1 MTKYEK
7 CGIIGIYLKK
17 GEFMIELI
25 NKQNLLHDLYTLDIS
40 LEDME
45 KVENYINNYETMYY
59 VGEDLLNQEEYNKY
73 LDFFDKLWYN
83 VNK

>member
-1 MTKYEK
+1 MT
-7 CGIIGIYLKK
+7 
-17 GEFMIELI
+17 ELV
-25 NKQNLLHDLYTLDIS
+25 NKQNLIHDLCTLDIS

-45 KVENYINNYETMYY
+45 KVKKYINNYETMYY

-83 VNK
+83 IIKNRKDRHTKMLKVK

>member
-1 MTKYEK
+1 
-7 CGIIGIYLKK
+7 
-17 GEFMIELI
+17 MIELV
-25 NKQNLLHDLYTLDIS
+25 NKQKLIHSLYTLDIS

-73 LDFFDKLWYN
+73 LDFFDKL
-83 VNK
+83 

>member
-1 MTKYEK
+1 MIQLVNKENL
-7 CGIIGIYLKK
+7 IY
-17 GEFMIELI
+17 
-25 NKQNLLHDLYTLDIS
+25 DLYTLDIS

-45 KVENYINNYETMYY
+45 KVEKYINNYETMYY
-59 VGEDLLNQEEYNKY
+59 VGIDLMNQEEYNKY

>member
-1 MTKYEK
+1 
-7 CGIIGIYLKK
+7 
-17 GEFMIELI
+17 MIELV
-25 NKQNLLHDLYTLDIS
+25 NKQNLIRNLYTLDIL

-59 VGEDLLNQEEYNKY
+59 VGIDLLNQEEYNKY

>member
-1 MTKYEK
+1 
-7 CGIIGIYLKK
+7 
-17 GEFMIELI
+17 MIKLV
-25 NKQNLLHDLYTLDIS
+25 NKQNLLHDLWTLDIS

-45 KVENYINNYETMYY
+45 KVENCINNYETMYY
-59 VGEDLLNQEEYNKY
+59 VGIDLLNQEEYNKY

>member
-1 MTKYEK
+1 MT
-7 CGIIGIYLKK
+7 
-17 GEFMIELI
+17 ELV
-25 NKQNLLHDLYTLDIS
+25 NKQNLLHNLCTLDIS

-45 KVENYINNYETMYY
+45 KVENYIRNYETMYY
-59 VGEDLLNQEEYNKY
+59 VGIDLLNQEEYNKY

>member
-1 MTKYEK
+1 MT
-7 CGIIGIYLKK
+7 
-17 GEFMIELI
+17 ELV
-25 NKQNLLHDLYTLDIS
+25 NKQNLLHDLYALDIS

-45 KVENYINNYETMYY
+45 RVENYINNYKTMYY

>member
-1 MTKYEK
+1 
-7 CGIIGIYLKK
+7 
-17 GEFMIELI
+17 MIELV

-45 KVENYINNYETMYY
+45 RIENYINNYETMYY

>member
-1 MTKYEK
+1 
-7 CGIIGIYLKK
+7 
-17 GEFMIELI
+17 MIELV
-25 NKQNLLHDLYTLDIS
+25 NKQNLIRNLYTLDIS

-73 LDFFDKLWYN
+73 LDFFDKL
-83 VNK
+83 